1 MHYFKFL
8 FYEFIL
14 FSLLVI
20 LNHYLDGYLNPP
32 FTKVDLIASII
43 SLSIYVVVFIL
54 LGKLYKRFYTISLR
68 NKILLSIPTFI
79 IAGLIT
85 GIIMSHVFGVE

>member
-1 MHYFKFL
+1 MFYFKFL

-20 LNHYLDGYLNPP
+20 VNHYLDGYLNPP

-43 SLSIYVVVFIL
+43 SLSIFVAFFIL
-54 LGKLYKRFYTISLR
+54 MGKLYKRFDTISLR

-79 IAGLIT
+79 IAGLVT